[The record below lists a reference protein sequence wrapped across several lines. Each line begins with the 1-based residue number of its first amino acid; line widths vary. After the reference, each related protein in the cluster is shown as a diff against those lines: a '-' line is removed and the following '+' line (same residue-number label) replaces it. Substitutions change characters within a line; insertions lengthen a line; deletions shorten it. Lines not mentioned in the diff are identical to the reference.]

1 MKRFIS
7 LAALGIVLAAHGW
20 DASAVDANGNAQNEP
35 TDSEVTKGWFFEIDA
50 LDVGRVEGN
59 KLVFAGNQIEAV
71 DTLRRGSFR
80 IIIVPDPI
88 SGPGTYKGVSRSG
101 FVDRKEPRHRCS
113 ARELTVEVASVEPLN
128 LTFSGDV
135 ECWAGRK
142 LRPDD
147 ADNPGSKIPATPG
160 RVSGGVSW
168 E

>member
-1 MKRFIS
+1 MRKLLS
-7 LAALGIVLAAHGW
+7 LAALAVVLATNGPA
-20 DASAVDANGNAQNEP
+20 APAVDANAGAGVGQADGEI
-35 TDSEVTKGWFFEIDA
+35 DKGWFFEIDA

-59 KLVFAGNQIEAV
+59 KLVFNGNQIEAV
-71 DTLRRGSFR
+71 DTRRRGSFR

-88 SGPGTYKGVSRSG
+88 SGPGTYKGASRSG

-113 ARELTVEVASVEPLN
+113 ARELTIEVASVEPLE

-147 ADNPGSKIPATPG
+147 PDNPGSKIPATPG